1 MRCSLVLVSVLLL
14 AACKGDR
21 ERCEQASRN
30 YATLMFWKKANAEIA
45 ERPKAERD
53 KLRKEK
59 LALFTYEMESKIDA
73 VVSQCQSANN
83 DDQVECMIAAKTPE
97 AAVECAELVP
107 NDPQ

>member
-1 MRCSLVLVSVLLL
+1 MRFSVLLVPVLAL

-21 ERCEQASRN
+21 ERCEQAARN
-30 YATLMFWKKANAEIA
+30 YATLMYWKKANAEIA
-45 ERPKAERD
+45 ERPKEERE

-83 DDQVECMIAAKTPE
+83 DDQVDCMIEAKTPE
-97 AAVECAELVP
+97 QAIECADLVP
-107 NDPQ
+107 RDP